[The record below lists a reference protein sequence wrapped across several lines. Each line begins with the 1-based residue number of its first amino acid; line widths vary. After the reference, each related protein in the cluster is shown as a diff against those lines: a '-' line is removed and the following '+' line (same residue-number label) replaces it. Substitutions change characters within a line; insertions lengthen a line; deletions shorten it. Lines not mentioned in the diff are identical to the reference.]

1 MRPRRS
7 PVCAACLL
15 ALLATGCRLGPEAG
29 EPLKNEPLRGLG
41 EQTLYQQLHGE
52 PGIAAIVD
60 NWLDRGLKDPQVNFI
75 RRGHPHAWSD
85 TPDHLAQ
92 LKIYLTQYL
101 GMLADGPQVYE
112 GRNILL
118 AHSGMDIS
126 EGEWLAF
133 LQDLK
138 RALDEL
144 RVPADQQKAL
154 IARVAA
160 THPAIVN
167 R

>member
-1 MRPRRS
+1 MAL
-7 PVCAACLL
+7 VAA
-15 ALLATGCRLGPEAG
+15 GCRLGPEAG
-29 EPLKNEPLRGLG
+29 EPLKDEPLRNPG

-60 NWLDRGLKDPQVNFI
+60 SWLDRGLKDPQVNFV
-75 RRGHPHAWSD
+75 RQGHPHAWAD
-85 TPDHLAQ
+85 TPDHRAQ
-92 LKIYLTQYL
+92 LKIYYTQYL
-101 GMLADGPQVYE
+101 GMLADGPQIYE

-138 RALDEL
+138 KALDEL
-144 RVPADQQKAL
+144 HVPAQQQNEL
-154 IARVAA
+154 LARVSA
-160 THPAIVN
+160 THPAVVN